1 MQKQPSEG
9 FFKKYVIKNLKK
21 IIRNPLRKKV
31 FTKSVR
37 RRFLQNTAGRLLL
50 ITAVSIGVK
59 GELVHETV
67 NYDTETK
74 ASVKI

>member
-21 IIRNPLRKKV
+21 IIRNPLCKKV

-59 GELVHETV
+59 GELVNETV